1 MRDIGLVKY
10 DEPYQRLFNQ
20 GTIIA
25 QKAKMSKSRGNVITP
40 DTYVDALG
48 ADVVRTY
55 LMFLGP
61 WDQGGEWSDAG
72 INGMARWLNRVWE
85 LTQKNTVHLSDSTE
99 LSKIDRDMLRVTNK
113 TVKRVAE
120 DLDKF
125 KFNTAIAALMEMSNY
140 MGKVYEESSLGIK
153 VWEDAIEKLLLLL
166 APVAPHITE
175 ELWER
180 SGHSYSIHNHLIPD
194 WDEGLAQDEEI
205 TLVVQINGKL
215 RDRIQVP
222 SGLNESDA
230 ENAARASEKVIPYL
244 DGKTVQQFIYV
255 PERLVNFVVN

>member
-1 MRDIGLVKY
+1 M
-10 DEPYQRLFNQ
+10 
-20 GTIIA
+20 
-25 QKAKMSKSRGNVITP
+25 
-40 DTYVDALG
+40 
-48 ADVVRTY
+48 
-55 LMFLGP
+55 
-61 WDQGGEWSDAG
+61 
-72 INGMARWLNRVWE
+72 
-85 LTQKNTVHLSDSTE
+85 
-99 LSKIDRDMLRVTNK
+99 
-113 TVKRVAE
+113 